1 MIPEDVI
8 LALLG
13 KQLSLNYVGILPE
26 TMMYIAVLSR
36 LSVLLPYT
44 YCSGI
49 IVGPTFLL
57 EYTTLHMSSFSVG
70 ECNAIRFATILV

>member
-1 MIPEDVI
+1 MIQEDVI

-26 TMMYIAVLSR
+26 TMMYIVVMSR

-44 YCSGI
+44 G
-49 IVGPTFLL
+49 VGLLSIDPAFL
-57 EYTTLHMSSFSVG
+57 
-70 ECNAIRFATILV
+70 